1 MEEKP
6 VVPIKVKSIR
16 RVARRCPV
24 YNIDTGPNH
33 NYFAS
38 RVLVHNCDDPNDAAK
53 VEGEA
58 NRKRVINWW
67 KDAFYDRVNDPMTGR
82 RVVVGQRTHRQD
94 LIGFL
99 LETGE
104 FEELRI
110 PEEFQ
115 PTKRIFTSIGWT
127 DPRTV
132 EGELLRPNRFGEKE
146 VKAARKRLGSSG
158 YRAKHN
164 QDPQETEGNQFKAEW
179 FKHRWR
185 YCNTD
190 PNMIVLEDENGK
202 YQFDHTKLPRFA
214 TCDPAASSKRTAD
227 FTVFGI
233 WLASPRGDLI
243 WLDCLRRQVDI
254 PDQPKLLEEVY
265 AHHRF
270 SIIGIEAV
278 GANRSM
284 YAFAKT
290 MSFNTIQLTPK
301 GMDKLAHAQGA
312 LILAESGSLWL
323 PDRNEVR
330 GFPID
335 EVESEL
341 LQFTGGPDDEHDDVI
356 DVLSYACDMR
366 QKIEHYRR
374 VAGSNNSPI
383 THDPFATKPK
393 QLGMGTHPLAAK
405 PIAMGSSI
413 SQNKPRI

>member
-6 VVPIKVKSIR
+6 IVPIKVKSVR
-16 RVARRCPV
+16 RVTRRCPV

-99 LETGE
+99 IETGE

-115 PTKRIFTSIGWT
+115 PSKRTFTSIGWT
-127 DPRTV
+127 DPRKE
-132 EGELLRPNRFGEKE
+132 EGELLRPNRFGENE
-146 VKAARKRLGSSG
+146 VNAARRRLGSAG

-164 QDPQETEGNQFKAEW
+164 QDPQETEGNQFKAAW
-179 FKHRWR
+179 IARRWR
-185 YCNTD
+185 YSQTEPNT
-190 PNMIVLEDENGK
+190 IILEDDRGI
-202 YQFDHTKLPRFA
+202 YHFDHSKTARFV
-214 TCDPAASSKRTAD
+214 TCDPASSSKRTAD
-227 FTVFGI
+227 FTVFGVWI
-233 WLASPRGDLI
+233 VSPRGDLV
-243 WLDCLRRQVDI
+243 WLDCIRRQAEI
-254 PDQPKLLEEVY
+254 PDQPKLLDEVY
-265 AHHRF
+265 NKHHF

-278 GANRSM
+278 ASNRSM
-284 YAFAKT
+284 YQFAKR
-290 MSFNTIQLTPK
+290 MNFNTVQLTPK

-312 LILAESGSLWL
+312 IILAEDGGLWL
-323 PDRNEVR
+323 PDRLQTP
-330 GFPID
+330 GFPLD
-335 EVESEL
+335 EVEAEI
-341 LQFTGGPDDEHDDVI
+341 LQFTGTPEDEHDDVI
-356 DVLSYACDMR
+356 DVISYACDMR

-374 VAGSNNSPI
+374 ISGVNSSPI
-383 THDPFATKPK
+383 SYDPFANKKPI
-393 QLGMGTHPLAAK
+393 LGTHPLAAK
-405 PIAMGSSI
+405 PVVMGI
-413 SQNKPRI
+413 TTNKPRPTSM